1 MKDKK
6 LLTSFVYVVVGSVLF
21 AFAVNMFIVP
31 LNLFNGGVVGIAQ
44 LIRTMLVE
52 TLHLDIKFDIA
63 GIINSLLNLPL
74 FLMAYKSLS
83 KHFFL
88 LTLTSVVT
96 QTIAFTLI
104 PIMPIVPDVLT
115 SVIIGGLIGGFGS
128 AWRQRRRYRYPG
140 CLYGDKI
147 TEVQC
152 RQAVNRCQRAD
163 LYYLCLEV

>member
-96 QTIAFTLI
+96 
-104 PIMPIVPDVLT
+104 
-115 SVIIGGLIGGFGS
+115 
-128 AWRQRRRYRYPG
+128 RRLP
-140 CLYGDKI
+140 LH
-147 TEVQC
+147 
-152 RQAVNRCQRAD
+152 
-163 LYYLCLEV
+163 